1 MSVKPRIISKDGQL
15 FAIIPVEEFQRLL
28 RLAGENLPLPP
39 ALAQRLKDGEH
50 PIRIFREYRGLTQVQ
65 LAASAG
71 IARPYLTEIETR
83 KKQGSLP
90 VLKTIA
96 AALAVELHNIT

>member
-1 MSVKPRIISKDGQL
+1 MKPRIISKEGQL
-15 FAIIPVEEFQRLL
+15 FAVLTIEEFQKLIS
-28 RLAGENLPLPP
+28 LAGLHHGLPP
-39 ALAQRLKDGEH
+39 ALAERLKNGEH
-50 PIRIFREYRGLTQVQ
+50 PIRIFREHRGLTQVE
-65 LAASAG
+65 LAGKAG

-96 AALAVELHNIT
+96 AALSVELATIA